1 MLQMRRATTAN
12 SYTTTATA
20 PPVPSVPPAIPT
32 LDSSDPDAATSF
44 KEKSVVDSEPNSSRS
59 SDGIELRHDPPS
71 TTTAT
76 RLEYRDGNGRLHEV
90 KVIDTPMD

>member
-12 SYTTTATA
+12 SYSTAP
-20 PPVPSVPPAIPT
+20 PPVPSVPPAVPT
-32 LDSSDPDAATSF
+32 LESSDPDAATSF
-44 KEKSVVDSEPNSSRS
+44 KEKSVGDSESNSNSRS
-59 SDGIELRHDPPS
+59 SDGIELRHEPPS
-71 TTTAT
+71 MTTAT

>member
-12 SYTTTATA
+12 SYSTATA

-71 TTTAT
+71 TMTAT

>member
-12 SYTTTATA
+12 SYSTA
-20 PPVPSVPPAIPT
+20 PPPVPAIPT
-32 LDSSDPDAATSF
+32 LESSDPDAATSF
-44 KEKSVVDSEPNSSRS
+44 KEKSVGDSESNSNSRS
-59 SDGIELRHDPPS
+59 SDGIELRHEPPS

>member
-12 SYTTTATA
+12 SYTTTA
-20 PPVPSVPPAIPT
+20 PPVPAIPT

>member
-12 SYTTTATA
+12 SYTTTNPATA
-20 PPVPSVPPAIPT
+20 PPVPAIPT
-32 LDSSDPDAATSF
+32 LESSDPDAATSF
-44 KEKSVVDSEPNSSRS
+44 KEKSGVDSESNSNSRS

>member
-12 SYTTTATA
+12 SYTTA
-20 PPVPSVPPAIPT
+20 PPVPVPAIPT
-32 LDSSDPDAATSF
+32 LESSDPDAATSF
-44 KEKSVVDSEPNSSRS
+44 KEKSVVDSEPNSSSRS

>member
-12 SYTTTATA
+12 SYSTATT

-44 KEKSVVDSEPNSSRS
+44 KAKSVVDSEPNSSRS

>member
-12 SYTTTATA
+12 SYSTTAP

-44 KEKSVVDSEPNSSRS
+44 KEKSVGDSEPNSSRS